1 MPWHASLD
9 LALARERG
17 RSVARFRHDGPLRI
31 LQTLY
36 PEGDAISHN
45 VLVHPPGGLVGGDV
59 LDVTVQVAGGA
70 HGLVTT
76 PGATR
81 FYRSAGEFAV
91 QRARIRLET
100 GARFEWLP
108 LEAICHSGCLAENRL
123 AFDLAE
129 GAEAMGWDITAFGL
143 PESGEPF
150 EHGSLLQHIEL
161 GTAWLE
167 RGRIDAADK
176 PLLDGPLGLAGRR
189 CMGSLFFLA
198 GSALA
203 RGLERHPR
211 WPCAGGNR
219 GRHVSGAAGHR
230 GARAVAAGRA
240 GHAAAA
246 LRPRC
251 LAPDAVAARAD
262 AAARV
267 ESLTER
273 RWRTVRMGTR
283 ARP

>member
-1 MPWHASLD
+1 M
-9 LALARERG
+9 
-17 RSVARFRHDGPLRI
+17 
-31 LQTLY
+31 
-36 PEGDAISHN
+36 
-45 VLVHPPGGLVGGDV
+45 LVHPPGGLVGGDV

-203 RGLERHPR
+203 RDRREQALE
-211 WPCAGGNR
+211 
-219 GRHVSGAAGHR
+219 S
-230 GARAVAAGRA
+230 ARAILD
-240 GHAAAA
+240 GHALAETAGATSPGPQVIVVRVLSPLVEPAMQLLRSVRAAWRRT
-246 LRPRC
+246 LWQLEPTQPRVWN
-251 LAPDAVAARAD
+251 L
-262 AAARV
+262 
-267 ESLTER
+267 
-273 RWRTVRMGTR
+273 
-283 ARP
+283 